1 MSQPKDDNS
10 VTGIIFDLKKY
21 AIHDGPGIR
30 TTVFLKG
37 CPLDCWWCHNPE
49 SRHPKPEKP
58 ARGEMQKR
66 ASLLKSARGVV
77 GKSVAPDEVVRE
89 VMKDTIFYDESGGGV
104 TFSGG
109 EPLMQIEFLHA
120 LLDACKQNNIH
131 TAVDTSGY
139 GPPEFFDRVY
149 DSVDLFLFD
158 LKLIDDEAHST
169 YTGVSNSLILNNLKY
184 LAGRGNKVQPR
195 IPLIPGITDTG
206 ENLSRIVF
214 LLRSLKTIDRVDLLP
229 YNRIG
234 EGKYDVLGIPKRMP
248 RLQTHT
254 ADTLTRIKTVFT
266 SAGFTVS

>member
-1 MSQPKDDNS
+1 M
-10 VTGIIFDLKKY
+10 TGIIFDLKKY

-49 SRHPKPEKP
+49 SRRPKPEKSAGRP
-58 ARGEMQKR
+58 MLKR
-66 ASLLKSARGVV
+66 SSLLKSANGVV
-77 GKSVAPDEVVRE
+77 GKSVTTDEVLHE
-89 VMKDTIFYDESGGGV
+89 VTKDTIFYDESGGGV

-109 EPLMQIEFLHA
+109 EPLMQVEFLEI
-120 LLDACKQNNIH
+120 LLDGCKQNGIH

-139 GPPEFFDRVY
+139 GPPEFFDRIY
-149 DSVDLFLFD
+149 DSVDLFLYD
-158 LKLIDDEAHST
+158 LKLIDDETHKK
-169 YTGVSNSLILNNLKY
+169 YTGVSNRLILDNLKR
-184 LAGRGNKVQPR
+184 LAGRGNKVLPR

-214 LLRSLKTIDRVDLLP
+214 LLRSLNTIDQVDLLP

-234 EGKYDVLGIPKRMP
+234 EGKYEMLGMPQRMP
-248 RLQTHT
+248 CLQPHP
-254 ADTLTRIKTVFT
+254 ADSLTRIKTAFT

>member
-1 MSQPKDDNS
+1 MQQKKDS
-10 VTGIIFDLKKY
+10 RATGIIFDLKKY

-58 ARGEMQKR
+58 AGGKMQKR
-66 ASLLKSARGVV
+66 SSLLKSAHGIV
-77 GKSVAPDEVVRE
+77 GKTVTPDEVLHE
-89 VMKDTIFYDESGGGV
+89 VEKDTIFYDESGGGA

-109 EPLMQIEFLHA
+109 EPLVQIEFLQA
-120 LLDACKQNNIH
+120 LLEGCKQRGIH

-139 GPPEFFDRVY
+139 APPELFDRVY
-149 DSVDLFLFD
+149 DSVDLFLYD
-158 LKLIDDEAHST
+158 LKLIDDESHKK
-169 YTGVSNSLILNNLKY
+169 YTGVSNHLILDNLKR
-184 LAGRGNKVQPR
+184 LAARGAKVLPR

-206 ENLSRIVF
+206 ENLSRILF
-214 LLRSLKTIDRVDLLP
+214 LLRSLDSISRIDLLP

-234 EGKYDVLGIPKRMP
+234 EGKYEMMGMPKRMP
-248 RLQTHT
+248 RLQAHP
-254 ADTLTRIKTVFT
+254 ADVLNRIKSVFT